1 MSAQGNRKLPQEGTT
16 HSGESLTESNSVC
29 PAYSGGDN
37 LCPEPGPTLD
47 LSGLAEAIPT
57 IGATNTTTVSE
68 WTVVAHR
75 RRPNPNQRGQRG
87 HPLRSRPARRA
98 SREAQQSETR
108 ANYRRPRGH
117 PERSRPTG
125 RARREADQPTP
136 STPNDGLPSQPE
148 RSRPSGRVGRE
159 AKQPVSRTPEVTSA
173 AAAETQREP
182 EPVPSTSTGV
192 TSVVAARHGT
202 DSPPPSAEPPNKPKW
217 RRKPRGRRGRR
228 FVEATPTAPV
238 EEQSGAGGGPDERTS
253 SKRARLDDTR
263 SPRGEAK
270 RPKTD
275 TRQRQTV
282 SYADASQSHLR
293 VAVITVPPRDL
304 SQEQADQLRETIN
317 DSILQAVLFPPS
329 PSAQAPSFRG
339 RPFLM
344 DGVLAMW
351 CEDENALAW
360 LERETSRM
368 TSPIPGTTL
377 AVIRQSELKK
387 RLKAGLLIH
396 TRITDSKTLHKVLC
410 AQNPWYKVD
419 SWQCYDMSVADQPGT
434 VDSREKVVHL
444 ILGIPEDQRQAIL
457 DRDRRVAH
465 MTGSGYIRFF
475 TPEDGNT
482 AEPNPTVVSETAA
495 TPGPSTSAP
504 QPGPSRMGASSP
516 LTCEEEEISDEDGV
530 LRSPDASS

>member
-1 MSAQGNRKLPQEGTT
+1 MSAQGKQKLPQEGTT

-29 PAYSGGDN
+29 PTYSGGDN
-37 LCPEPGPTLD
+37 LCSEPGPSLD
-47 LSGLAEAIPT
+47 LSGLAEAIPQ
-57 IGATNTTTVSE
+57 IRATNTTTVSE

-75 RRPNPNQRGQRG
+75 RRPNPNPQRQRG
-87 HPLRSRPARRA
+87 HPQRSRPTGRA
-98 SREAQQSETR
+98 NREAQLSEVRTHHQ
-108 ANYRRPRGH
+108 RPRGH
-117 PERSRPTG
+117 PERRRPTG
-125 RARREADQPTP
+125 RARREAQQPT
-136 STPNDGLPSQPE
+136 TNTHNAGLPSQPE
-148 RSRPSGRVGRE
+148 RSRSSERARRE
-159 AKQPVSRTPEVTSA
+159 AQQSESRRPEVTPA
-173 AAAETQREP
+173 AAAETQR

-202 DSPPPSAEPPNKPKW
+202 ESPPPSSEPNKTKW
-217 RRKPRGRRGRR
+217 RRKPRGCRGRR
-228 FVEATPTAPV
+228 IVEATPTAPV
-238 EEQSGAGGGPDERTS
+238 EEQSGAGGGPDERAS

-275 TRQRQTV
+275 RQRRTV

-293 VAVITVPPRDL
+293 VAIITVPPRDL
-304 SQEQADQLRETIN
+304 SQEQADQLRETIE
-317 DSILQAVLFPPS
+317 DRILEAVLSPPS

-351 CEDENALAW
+351 CENENALTW
-360 LERETSRM
+360 LEREASSM
-368 TSPIPGTTL
+368 TSPVPGTAL

-419 SWQCYDMSVADQPGT
+419 SWQCYDMSVTDQPGA
-434 VDSREKVVHL
+434 VDSKEKVVHL
-444 ILGIPEDQRQAIL
+444 ILGIPEDQRQPIM

-475 TPEDGNT
+475 TPEEATT
-482 AEPNPTVVSETAA
+482 AEPNQTVVSETTAA
-495 TPGPSTSAP
+495 PGPSTSAP
-504 QPGPSRMGASSP
+504 QPGPSRMEASSP
-516 LTCEEEEISDEDGV
+516 LMCEEEFSDEDGV